1 LFHLSR
7 LYSEAGD
14 LARAEERV
22 TEGLAASRELVDM
35 YVLPQH
41 LASAAEIKGKRGKA
55 VEAAALYSEATDIV
69 EAMLVNVPSP
79 TLRTTL
85 IAAMSRIYVGH
96 FRLAIEQVKNPQ
108 MAFRILERARGR
120 VAADELRTRRFDRAS
135 LSASPA
141 AERSITQIQI
151 KLQRTASPKERHA
164 LLQQLFIAEEKLGPE
179 LLEKQRVKRF
189 AESTP
194 VTITQLRRALSD
206 DELLIEYVLADPAS
220 YAVCVSRRSFRV
232 QRLPAAGSIR
242 ELVTRLRQEIDSK
255 KDIDGSVAER
265 LRQAVFGNVPA
276 IGQYKRLTIVPD
288 GALHLIPFDILPSTN
303 GRYVGDDHVVSYAL
317 SGTVLQILRTAPHRL
332 TGPVRLLA
340 VGIADPRS
348 SGRSRPGTAKPG
360 VARGMFD
367 ASGTALPNIPGTA
380 EEIGDIA
387 EKAGAAAFI
396 LTGPEATESGFKS
409 KPLAS
414 FSILHLALH
423 GVADRKFPE
432 RSALVF
438 RPGRSSGEDGLLQVR
453 EIRMLRLDAD
463 LVTLSACETGAGR
476 VEGQE
481 GMANLVRA
489 FLFAGARNV
498 AASLWEADDGFTV
511 QLMKRFYS
519 RIAEGQDVAQAIQ
532 SAKNDLRGAYSAAT
546 KPYFWGGF
554 VVVGEGKSRPRL
566 ETTPPRSR

>member
-1 LFHLSR
+1 
-7 LYSEAGD
+7 
-14 LARAEERV
+14 
-22 TEGLAASRELVDM
+22 
-35 YVLPQH
+35 
-41 LASAAEIKGKRGKA
+41 
-55 VEAAALYSEATDIV
+55 
-69 EAMLVNVPSP
+69 
-79 TLRTTL
+79 
-85 IAAMSRIYVGH
+85 
-96 FRLAIEQVKNPQ
+96 
-108 MAFRILERARGR
+108 
-120 VAADELRTRRFDRAS
+120 
-135 LSASPA
+135 
-141 AERSITQIQI
+141 
-151 KLQRTASPKERHA
+151 
-164 LLQQLFIAEEKLGPE
+164 
-179 LLEKQRVKRF
+179 
-189 AESTP
+189 
-194 VTITQLRRALSD
+194 
-206 DELLIEYVLADPAS
+206 
-220 YAVCVSRRSFRV
+220 
-232 QRLPAAGSIR
+232 
-242 ELVTRLRQEIDSK
+242 
-255 KDIDGSVAER
+255 
-265 LRQAVFGNVPA
+265 
-276 IGQYKRLTIVPD
+276 
-288 GALHLIPFDILPSTN
+288 
-303 GRYVGDDHVVSYAL
+303 
-317 SGTVLQILRTAPHRL
+317 
-332 TGPVRLLA
+332 
-340 VGIADPRS
+340 
-348 SGRSRPGTAKPG
+348 
-360 VARGMFD
+360 MFD